1 MIESYI
7 EVDIEL
13 ARFSSYR
20 NRYCSSIQ
28 EKGRK
33 LSYHA
38 NLVENCVKKNRVQ
51 HLFLFPLH
59 RIEAN
64 EVLMPLMQGLSII
77 KLLLF
82 II

>member
-38 NLVENCVKKNRVQ
+38 NLVENCVKKKSSATSFSV
-51 HLFLFPLH
+51 P
-59 RIEAN
+59 IA
-64 EVLMPLMQGLSII
+64 
-77 KLLLF
+77 
-82 II
+82 